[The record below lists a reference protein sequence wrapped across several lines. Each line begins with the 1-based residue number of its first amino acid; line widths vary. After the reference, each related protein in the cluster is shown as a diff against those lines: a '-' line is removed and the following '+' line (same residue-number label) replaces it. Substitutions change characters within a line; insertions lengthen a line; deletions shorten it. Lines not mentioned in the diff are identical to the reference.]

1 MHYYKKVHSFGNQ
14 RTELKVHRRFVAMK
28 PVLDAPLGTV
38 NLNFQ
43 SSTPALTN
51 WMIEA
56 IPQSPAMHH
65 IFHLSQTIH
74 SANSYSNFASVTH
87 PLYPAIR

>member
-1 MHYYKKVHSFGNQ
+1 MRISHVVWHGNIQILYKILTFYKQILECHLSQKKDSLNIMHYYKKVHSFGNQ
-14 RTELKVHRRFVAMK
+14 RTELKVHRRIVAMK

-51 WMIEA
+51 
-56 IPQSPAMHH
+56 
-65 IFHLSQTIH
+65 
-74 SANSYSNFASVTH
+74 
-87 PLYPAIR
+87 

>member
-1 MHYYKKVHSFGNQ
+1 MHYYEKVHSFGNQ
-14 RTELKVHRRFVAMK
+14 RTELEIHRRFVAMK

-51 WMIEA
+51 
-56 IPQSPAMHH
+56 
-65 IFHLSQTIH
+65 
-74 SANSYSNFASVTH
+74 
-87 PLYPAIR
+87 